1 MTYIMTGFVLSIYRN
16 KSIVRDPKPVRIVKK
31 LNSGSVSSLDSEKAI
46 GIIVGLTLQN
56 WDCIV
61 SIKVTDIAKQEDEVS
76 SIFIFIHI

>member
-1 MTYIMTGFVLSIYRN
+1 M
-16 KSIVRDPKPVRIVKK
+16 
-31 LNSGSVSSLDSEKAI
+31 DSEKAI

-76 SIFIFIHI
+76 SIFIFILI